1 MKSNSLSTEW
11 NIYDWILS
19 EEIREDWRRKPPLSL
34 TEQAQIIRFA
44 YRSVEEKLQA
54 FEELFERK
62 TVVKEE
68 LPEEQKAL
76 GAIAGEISSIRV
88 QRGEEE
94 AAGRFREI
102 FMQDWK

>member
-54 FEELFERK
+54 FKELFERK
-62 TVVKEE
+62 TAV
-68 LPEEQKAL
+68 

>member
-44 YRSVEEKLQA
+44 YRSVKEKLQA
-54 FEELFERK
+54 FEGFL
-62 TVVKEE
+62 KEKR
-68 LPEEQKAL
+68 P
-76 GAIAGEISSIRV
+76 
-88 QRGEEE
+88 
-94 AAGRFREI
+94 
-102 FMQDWK
+102 